1 MATQP
6 ENANAACE
14 PVLVREGLAIYDA
27 GRGVPLLLMP
37 YPHGF
42 TYTPMAD
49 GALARSLI
57 GAGRR
62 VITFD
67 PPGAYRSTRPA
78 GVDMQEMLDCAEE
91 ALQACEV
98 PGRVD
103 VVGHSMSSLCALALA
118 LARPERTGRLVL
130 IGALSGYG
138 ALRRWGMPHNW
149 RPWRHLAFWQ
159 FAWYD
164 FLLRQGRGS
173 LADHKRLSRLK
184 DDPSYVNKRLVPA
197 EPVLSD
203 DHLRPAPVRD
213 RWLATSVNYDY
224 AARLADISAPAL
236 ICAGRYDPQTPLAAA
251 RQLEAGLPTSRLV
264 IFEQSGHSP
273 FIEEPERFA
282 QVVGAFLSEG
292 AAVPA
297 L

>member
-1 MATQP
+1 MPNQP
-6 ENANAACE
+6 ENANATYE
-14 PVLVREGLAIYDA
+14 PILVREGLAVYDV
-27 GRGVPLLLMP
+27 GSGLPLLLMP

-42 TYTPMAD
+42 THSPMAD
-49 GALARSLI
+49 GALARCLA

-78 GVDMQEMLDCAEE
+78 TVDMQEMLDCAEE

-103 VVGHSMSSLCALALA
+103 VVGHSMGSLCALGLA
-118 LARPERTGRLVL
+118 LARPERVARLVL

-138 ALRRWGMPHNW
+138 AVRRWGMPHNW

-159 FAWYD
+159 FAWYG
-164 FLLRQGRGS
+164 FLLRGGWGS

-184 DDPSYVNKRLVPA
+184 DLPSYVNQSLVPA
-197 EPVLSD
+197 EPVLRD

-213 RWLATSVNYDY
+213 RWLATSVEYDF
-224 AARLADISAPAL
+224 AARLPDVAAPVL

-251 RQLEAGLPTSRLV
+251 RQLEAGLPAARLV

-273 FIEEPERFA
+273 FIEEPERFGQA
-282 QVVGAFLSEG
+282 VGAFLAES

-297 L
+297 R